1 MKGMKRL
8 MTNEEKQA
16 KEDFIQ
22 DRINN
27 PVNDIDDI
35 DWEGYMSRQPRF
47 DLRKHN
53 FNFEEYDKYIKMYE
67 EADALDKE
75 KSKQFYRLVNYVK
88 EHTDSEDARTNMI
101 V

>member
-1 MKGMKRL
+1 
-8 MTNEEKQA
+8 
-16 KEDFIQ
+16 
-22 DRINN
+22 
-27 PVNDIDDI
+27 
-35 DWEGYMSRQPRF
+35 MSRQPRF

-75 KSKQFYRLVNYVK
+75 KSKQFYRLVKYVK